1 MQRYIDKSCHTL
13 YVYKITDHT
22 LHSDNFYRRPF
33 IDRVNYS
40 VTYISGVTLKKNSG
54 CLQHVFLHSLTKSIF
69 ISMVNLINSFNMEKQ
84 PCS

>member
-33 IDRVNYS
+33 IDRANYS
-40 VTYISGVTLKKNSG
+40 VTYISGVTLKKTQAVYNMYFFILSPNQY
-54 CLQHVFLHSLTKSIF
+54 LSLW
-69 ISMVNLINSFNMEKQ
+69 
-84 PCS
+84 

>member
-33 IDRVNYS
+33 IDRVNCS
-40 VTYISGVTLKKNSG
+40 VTYISGVTLKKKLRLSTT
-54 CLQHVFLHSLTKSIF
+54 C
-69 ISMVNLINSFNMEKQ
+69 IS
-84 PCS
+84 